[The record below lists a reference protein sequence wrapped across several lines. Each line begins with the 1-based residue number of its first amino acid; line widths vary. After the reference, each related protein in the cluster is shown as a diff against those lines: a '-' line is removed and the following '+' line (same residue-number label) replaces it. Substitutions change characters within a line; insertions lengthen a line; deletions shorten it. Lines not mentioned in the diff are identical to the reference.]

1 MLGAGDF
8 LGIPIS
14 IWMLIVVGCVAAYIA
29 TRTPL
34 RPLHLRRRRQRAGRG
49 PVRREGQPGQV
60 FRLHVLRLLRRAGR
74 ASSSPR
80 SSSPPHPATGDTF
93 ELNAIAAAVLGGTS
107 MSGGR
112 GKIGGTIIGAFVIGV
127 LSDGLVMMGVS
138 AFWQTVIKGLVI
150 IAAVVIDQAQQRVQ
164 SRVALQAQAAL
175 GRCEETSMKGAL
187 IGCGFF
193 AQNQLHAWR
202 DIDGAEI
209 VALCDRD
216 PERLAATAETFGI
229 ARTYTDA
236 AAMFAAE
243 ELDFVDIATTVPEP
257 PAAGRDWPPAPAAT
271 SSARSPSPRPW
282 TTPAPWWARVEAAGR
297 TLMVHENF
305 RWQSAVR
312 KAIETVRSGAIGT
325 PFFGRVAFRS
335 GYDVYSGQPYLA
347 EGERFI
353 IEDLG
358 IHILDIARAL
368 FGDVERIAATTKR
381 VNPKIRGE
389 DVATMLL
396 AHDGGVTSVVDCS
409 YATRRTPETFP
420 QSLLEIDGTE
430 GTLRLDAGYSLVVQS
445 GGDETVTD
453 VSPPVLPWA
462 ERPWHNIQES
472 VRIIQQHFVACID
485 AGTRAGNLGRRQSE
499 DPGAGPGRLSGR
511 RE

>member
-1 MLGAGDF
+1 
-8 LGIPIS
+8 
-14 IWMLIVVGCVAAYIA
+14 
-29 TRTPL
+29 
-34 RPLHLRRRRQRAGRG
+34 
-49 PVRREGQPGQV
+49 
-60 FRLHVLRLLRRAGR
+60 
-74 ASSSPR
+74 
-80 SSSPPHPATGDTF
+80 
-93 ELNAIAAAVLGGTS
+93 
-107 MSGGR
+107 
-112 GKIGGTIIGAFVIGV
+112 
-127 LSDGLVMMGVS
+127 
-138 AFWQTVIKGLVI
+138 
-150 IAAVVIDQAQQRVQ
+150 
-164 SRVALQAQAAL
+164 
-175 GRCEETSMKGAL
+175 MKGAL

-209 VALCDRD
+209 MALCDRD

-229 ARTYTDA
+229 TRTYTDA

-243 ELDFVDIATTVPEP
+243 ELDFVDIATTVQSHRPLVEM
-257 PAAGRDWPPAPAAT
+257 AAGAGCHVICQKPFAETMDDARAMVAA
-271 SSARSPSPRPW
+271 
-282 TTPAPWWARVEAAGR
+282 VEAAGR

-358 IHILDIARAL
+358 IHILDISRAL

-381 VNPKIRGE
+381 VNPKIKGE

-430 GTLRLDAGYSLVVQS
+430 GTLRLDAGYSLVVQT
-445 GGDETVTD
+445 GGNETVTD

-485 AGTRAGNLGRRQSE
+485 AGTQPETSGADNLKTLALVQAAYRSAETGE
-499 DPGAGPGRLSGR
+499 TVRLSDI
-511 RE
+511 

>member
-1 MLGAGDF
+1 
-8 LGIPIS
+8 
-14 IWMLIVVGCVAAYIA
+14 
-29 TRTPL
+29 
-34 RPLHLRRRRQRAGRG
+34 
-49 PVRREGQPGQV
+49 
-60 FRLHVLRLLRRAGR
+60 
-74 ASSSPR
+74 
-80 SSSPPHPATGDTF
+80 
-93 ELNAIAAAVLGGTS
+93 
-107 MSGGR
+107 
-112 GKIGGTIIGAFVIGV
+112 
-127 LSDGLVMMGVS
+127 
-138 AFWQTVIKGLVI
+138 
-150 IAAVVIDQAQQRVQ
+150 
-164 SRVALQAQAAL
+164 
-175 GRCEETSMKGAL
+175 MKGAL

-243 ELDFVDIATTVPEP
+243 ELAFVDIATTVQSHRPLVEM
-257 PAAGRDWPPAPAAT
+257 AAGAGCHVICQKPFAETMDDARAMVAA
-271 SSARSPSPRPW
+271 
-282 TTPAPWWARVEAAGR
+282 VEAAGR

-358 IHILDIARAL
+358 IHILDISRAL

-381 VNPKIRGE
+381 VNPKIKGE

-430 GTLRLDAGYSLVVQS
+430 GTLRLDAGYSLVVQT
-445 GGDETVTD
+445 GGEETVTD

-485 AGTRAGNLGRRQSE
+485 AGTQPETSGADNLKTLALVQAAYRSAETGE
-499 DPGAGPGRLSGR
+499 TVRLSDI
-511 RE
+511 

>member
-1 MLGAGDF
+1 
-8 LGIPIS
+8 
-14 IWMLIVVGCVAAYIA
+14 
-29 TRTPL
+29 
-34 RPLHLRRRRQRAGRG
+34 
-49 PVRREGQPGQV
+49 
-60 FRLHVLRLLRRAGR
+60 
-74 ASSSPR
+74 
-80 SSSPPHPATGDTF
+80 
-93 ELNAIAAAVLGGTS
+93 
-107 MSGGR
+107 
-112 GKIGGTIIGAFVIGV
+112 
-127 LSDGLVMMGVS
+127 
-138 AFWQTVIKGLVI
+138 
-150 IAAVVIDQAQQRVQ
+150 
-164 SRVALQAQAAL
+164 
-175 GRCEETSMKGAL
+175 MKGAL

-243 ELDFVDIATTVPEP
+243 ELDFVDIATTVQSHRPLVEM
-257 PAAGRDWPPAPAAT
+257 AAGAGCHVICQKPFAETMDDARAMVAA
-271 SSARSPSPRPW
+271 
-282 TTPAPWWARVEAAGR
+282 VEAAGR

-358 IHILDIARAL
+358 IHILDISRAL

-381 VNPKIRGE
+381 VNPKIKGE

-396 AHDGGVTSVVDCS
+396 AHEGGVTSVVDCS

-430 GTLRLDAGYSLVVQS
+430 GTLRLDAGYSLVVQT

-472 VRIIQQHFVACID
+472 VRIIQQHFVACIN
-485 AGTRAGNLGRRQSE
+485 AGTQPETSGADNLKTLALVQAAYRSAETGE
-499 DPGAGPGRLSGR
+499 TVRLSDI
-511 RE
+511 

>member
-1 MLGAGDF
+1 
-8 LGIPIS
+8 
-14 IWMLIVVGCVAAYIA
+14 
-29 TRTPL
+29 
-34 RPLHLRRRRQRAGRG
+34 
-49 PVRREGQPGQV
+49 
-60 FRLHVLRLLRRAGR
+60 
-74 ASSSPR
+74 
-80 SSSPPHPATGDTF
+80 
-93 ELNAIAAAVLGGTS
+93 
-107 MSGGR
+107 
-112 GKIGGTIIGAFVIGV
+112 
-127 LSDGLVMMGVS
+127 
-138 AFWQTVIKGLVI
+138 
-150 IAAVVIDQAQQRVQ
+150 
-164 SRVALQAQAAL
+164 
-175 GRCEETSMKGAL
+175 MKGAL

-229 ARTYTDA
+229 TRTYTDA

-243 ELDFVDIATTVPEP
+243 ELDFVDIATTVQSHRPLVEM
-257 PAAGRDWPPAPAAT
+257 AAGAGCHVICQKPFAETMDDARAMVAA
-271 SSARSPSPRPW
+271 
-282 TTPAPWWARVEAAGR
+282 VEAAGR

-358 IHILDIARAL
+358 IHILDISRAL

-381 VNPKIRGE
+381 VNPKIKGE

-430 GTLRLDAGYSLVVQS
+430 GTLRLDAGYSLVVQT
-445 GGDETVTD
+445 GGNETVTD

-485 AGTRAGNLGRRQSE
+485 AGTQPETSGADNLKTLALVQAAYRSAETGE
-499 DPGAGPGRLSGR
+499 TVRLSDI
-511 RE
+511 